1 MENQF
6 EIIKHVQGLLA
17 KETKAKEQAEK
28 KLEDFKEKAEEK
40 LEDFKNSY
48 LVIEKKY
55 YPKGVEFYKKAKM
68 FRLHREDVDKD
79 VWKDWCE
86 DLEVEDDAYS
96 ICVCAIG
103 KLEEYDS

>member
-6 EIIKHVQGLLA
+6 EIIKHLQGLLA
-17 KETKAKEQAEK
+17 KETEAKEQV
-28 KLEDFKEKAEEK
+28 EEK
-40 LEDFKNSY
+40 LEDFKNSF

-68 FRLHREDVDKD
+68 FRLHREDVDDD

-86 DLEVEDDAYS
+86 DLKVDDDVYT

-103 KLEEYDS
+103 ILEEYES

>member
-17 KETKAKEQAEK
+17 KETKAKEQAE
-28 KLEDFKEKAEEK
+28 EK
-40 LEDFKNSY
+40 LEKFKNSY

-68 FRLHREDVDKD
+68 FRLHREDVDDD

-86 DLEVEDDAYS
+86 DLEVEDDVYS

-103 KLEEYDS
+103 KLEEDES

>member
-17 KETKAKEQAEK
+17 KETKAKEQAE
-28 KLEDFKEKAEEK
+28 EK

-55 YPKGVEFYKKAKM
+55 YPKA
-68 FRLHREDVDKD
+68 
-79 VWKDWCE
+79 
-86 DLEVEDDAYS
+86 
-96 ICVCAIG
+96 
-103 KLEEYDS
+103 